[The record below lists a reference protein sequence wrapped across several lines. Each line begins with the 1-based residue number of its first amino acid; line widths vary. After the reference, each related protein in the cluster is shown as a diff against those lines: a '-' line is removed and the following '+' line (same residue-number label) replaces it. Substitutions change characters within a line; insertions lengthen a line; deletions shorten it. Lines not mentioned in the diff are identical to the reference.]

1 MEKSLKGRSEDNSE
15 ETSSQMKPPFV
26 KITRF
31 FIILAILFLLPVL
44 PGCGAVGPPIAPE
57 DVGIEAKV
65 REQEQSRDPR
75 GQENQG
81 QTEPEEEVE
90 LPTFYPIGTR

>member
-1 MEKSLKGRSEDNSE
+1 MKQSFIKVTRS
-15 ETSSQMKPPFV
+15 
-26 KITRF
+26 
-31 FIILAILFLLPVL
+31 FIILAILLLLPVL

-65 REQEQSRDPR
+65 REQQRQQSRQSKDAISADQ
-75 GQENQG
+75 GLSDQE
-81 QTEPEEEVE
+81 EAVE

>member
-1 MEKSLKGRSEDNSE
+1 
-15 ETSSQMKPPFV
+15 MKPPFV
-26 KITRF
+26 KVTRS
-31 FIILAILFLLPVL
+31 FIILAILFLLPAL

-65 REQEQSRDPR
+65 REQQQSRDSS

-81 QTEPEEEVE
+81 PSEPDEEME

>member
-1 MEKSLKGRSEDNSE
+1 
-15 ETSSQMKPPFV
+15 MKPPFV
-26 KITRF
+26 KVTRS

-65 REQEQSRDPR
+65 REQQQSRDSS

-81 QTEPEEEVE
+81 PSEPDEEME